1 MRQGRGDKG
10 LGFIRP
16 ADEYTFIITS
26 GYPGDMRFMLGACL
40 PWRSWTR
47 GDLSVTPETSHVLGH
62 VVKYTPYTCHLNGNF
77 LFVFPSLYHDFP
89 V

>member
-10 LGFIRP
+10 LGFIRL

-26 GYPGDMRFMLGACL
+26 GCPGDMRFMLGACL
-40 PWRSWTR
+40 PCRSWTR
-47 GDLSVTPETSHVLGH
+47 GDLSVIPEMSQVLGH
-62 VVKYTPYTCHLNGNF
+62 GVKYTPYTYHLIGHF